1 MALSCEAIN
10 RHKRRDRIG
19 SCLNF
24 DPGLPSPEQAG
35 LTPVGAGRLKEFN
48 SIFIALEPTSL
59 LRPHHACPCLEPIT
73 NRQSTFEDTISAASS
88 WSRNRFGLATAAPHL
103 HTGLR
108 VRLYF
113 VPRVLCCLC

>member
-1 MALSCEAIN
+1 MSQFRPWAAIP
-10 RHKRRDRIG
+10 RTSR
-19 SCLNF
+19 
-24 DPGLPSPEQAG
+24 AY
-35 LTPVGAGRLKEFN
+35 PVGAGRLKEYN

-88 WSRNRFGLATAAPHL
+88 CFRNRFGLATAALHL

-113 VPRVLCCLC
+113 VPRVLRCLC